1 MMHKLLKYPLIGF
14 FVLAGITACVSTNEM
29 VNENDATM
37 DGATAVQQAAPESW
51 IIDFED
57 GSTMGWAGNNATVEV
72 AADKAKNGTYS
83 MKVSSGDAG
92 WKTAWFYNCGEKIMA
107 DVPYS
112 YSAWIYQESG
122 QDVKFN
128 ITIKTTMSAYK
139 GAVYGATVPSGKWTE
154 IKSDS
159 LILSSDS
166 GNPQDIYVE
175 PQSPGIVFFVD
186 DIAIIPN

>member
-1 MMHKLLKYPLIGF
+1 MHKLLKHVLISLMVLSA
-14 FVLAGITACVSTNEM
+14 FVACVSTDEM
-29 VNENDATM
+29 AQENVPNANAE
-37 DGATAVQQAAPESW
+37 ATAISAVPSPW
-51 IIDFED
+51 TVDFED
-57 GSTMGWAGNNATVEV
+57 GTTMGWAGNNATADV
-72 AADKAKNGTYS
+72 AQNITHGGSYS
-83 MKVSSGDAG
+83 MKVVSGDAG
-92 WKTAWFYNCGEKIMA
+92 WKTVWFYNCGDKILA

-159 LILSSDS
+159 FVLSSDS
-166 GNPQDIYVE
+166 GSPQDIYIE
-175 PQSPGIVFFVD
+175 PQTPGTVFYVD
-186 DIAIIPN
+186 DIAILPK

>member
-1 MMHKLLKYPLIGF
+1 MNKALIKFVSLLV
-14 FVLAGITACVSTNEM
+14 VLFAVSACVSTGGIDDEDESDQTI
-29 VNENDATM
+29 VAENQ
-37 DGATAVQQAAPESW
+37 VEPIEW
-51 IIDFED
+51 KVDFED
-57 GSTMGWAGNNATVEV
+57 GTTMGWAGNSATAEV
-72 AADKAKNGTYS
+72 ATDKVHSGTYS
-83 MKVSSGDAG
+83 MKVLGGDAG
-92 WKTAWFYNCGEKIMA
+92 WKTAWFYNCGDKILA

-159 LILSSDS
+159 FILSSDS
-166 GNPQDIYVE
+166 GTPQDIYIE
-175 PQSPGIVFFVD
+175 SQTAGMVFYVD
-186 DIAIIPN
+186 NISIIPQ